1 MTAVAAPRPA
11 RRFRPGP
18 LWLVL
23 PAVALLAVFFL
34 FPMARLFLLGIQ
46 DPETGALTGAHYA
59 RLAETP
65 VYWRILGI
73 TFRIAILT
81 ALFSVLFGYPLALWL
96 SRMDGRRQA
105 ILTMLVLLPF
115 WTSYLV
121 KTFAWMI
128 LLGNRGV
135 LNAILTGSGISD
147 RPLRLMYN
155 ELGVIIGMVHAMM
168 PLAVLTMLP
177 VMAGIDRRLPLAAG
191 TLGASRSQRFW
202 LIYFPLSV
210 PGTAAAGLLTFITS
224 LGFFIVPAFLGG
236 RGQTMLAQTI
246 ITQVQELVNWS
257 FAAVLASFM
266 VAAALISIWI
276 YNRFFGLSTISGG
289 TSSGAGPRPG
299 SALMRRAGQ
308 RVLRAM
314 AWLSSPFD
322 RFGAR
327 DGGDGK
333 GAAIYPW
340 LAIGFLLAPTLVV
353 IPLAF
358 TSASSLQFPP
368 PGYSLRWF
376 EQYLGSP
383 VWISATIRSFGVA
396 LATAFCATVLGGL
409 AALALAQSKSRLN
422 GAVFALMLAPMI
434 VPRIVVAVGLFY
446 LMAQIGLVATNTGLV
461 IGHTLLA
468 IPYCFITIG
477 AVLKS
482 YDWRL
487 NQAAETLGASRLTVL
502 RRITLPLLRGGVIS
516 AGLFAFVTS
525 FDELTIAIFISG
537 GLKSTLPK
545 QMWDD
550 MFLQLNPTLAAV
562 SVVVLL
568 IVTLILF
575 AAQKLQ
581 TQKHRK

>member
-1 MTAVAAPRPA
+1 MTAAAIPVAMRRMLRPR
-11 RRFRPGP
+11 P

-34 FPMARLFLLGIQ
+34 FPMARLFMLGVQ
-46 DPETGALTGAHYA
+46 DPATGAFTAEHYV

-81 ALFSVLFGYPLALWL
+81 ALFSVVLGYPLALWL
-96 SRMDGRRQA
+96 SRMDSRRQA
-105 ILTMLVLLPF
+105 VMALLVLLPF

-128 LLGNRGV
+128 LLGHRGV
-135 LNAILTGSGISD
+135 LNTLFVEAGVIES
-147 RPLRLMYN
+147 PMRLMYN
-155 ELGVIIGMVHAMM
+155 ELGVVIGMVHAMM

-177 VMAGIDRRLPLAAG
+177 VMNGIDRRLTLAAG
-191 TLGASRSQRFW
+191 TLGAGRAQRFW
-202 LIYFPLSV
+202 LVYFPLSM
-210 PGTAAAGLLTFITS
+210 PGAAAAGLLTFITS

-246 ITQVQELVNWS
+246 ISQVQELVNWS

-276 YNRFFGLSTISGG
+276 YNRFFGLSAISGG
-289 TSSGAGPRPG
+289 ASSGDVPAGGKLLRG
-299 SALMRRAGQ
+299 VGQ
-308 RVLRAM
+308 RILRFM
-314 AWLSSPFD
+314 AWVSGPFD
-322 RFGAR
+322 RLGAR
-327 DGGDGK
+327 DGADGR
-333 GAAIYPW
+333 GFAVYPW
-340 LAIGFLLAPTLVV
+340 LAIAFLIAPTLVV
-353 IPLAF
+353 FPLAF
-358 TSASSLQFPP
+358 TSAGSLQFPP

-376 EQYLGSP
+376 DQYLNSP
-383 VWISATIRSFGVA
+383 VWISATLRSFGVA

-409 AALALAQSKSRLN
+409 AALALARSSSRWN
-422 GAVFALMLAPMI
+422 GPIFALMLAPMV

-446 LMAQIGLVATNTGLV
+446 LMAQIGLVATNTGLI

-487 NQAAETLGASRLTVL
+487 NQAAETLGAGRLTIL

-537 GLKSTLPK
+537 GLRTTLPK

-568 IVTLILF
+568 IVTLILLV
-575 AAQKLQ
+575 AQKLQ
-581 TQKHRK
+581 K

>member
-1 MTAVAAPRPA
+1 MSMAASPA
-11 RRFRPGP
+11 PAPGTSRRRFRPGP

-23 PAVALLAVFFL
+23 PAVLLLVVFFL
-34 FPMARLFLLGIQ
+34 FPMGRLFLLGVQ
-46 DPETGALTGAHYA
+46 NPETGALTAEHYA
-59 RLAETP
+59 RLANTP

-73 TFRIAILT
+73 TFRIALLT
-81 ALFSVLFGYPLALWL
+81 AVASVILGYPLALWL
-96 SRMDGRRQA
+96 SRMDSRRQA
-105 ILTMLVLLPF
+105 VMALLVLLPF

-135 LNAILTGSGISD
+135 LNSLIVGSGLSE
-147 RPLRLMYN
+147 RPLPLMYN

-177 VMAGIDRRLPLAAG
+177 VMNGIDRRLPLAAG

-202 LIYFPLSV
+202 LVYFPLSV
-210 PGTAAAGLLTFITS
+210 PGAAAAGLLTFITS

-236 RGQTMLAQTI
+236 RSQTMLAQTI
-246 ITQVQELVNWS
+246 ITQVQELVNWP

-266 VAAALISIWI
+266 VAAALISIWV
-276 YNRFFGLSTISGG
+276 YNTFFGLSAISGG
-289 TSSGAGPRPG
+289 TPSNE
-299 SALMRRAGQ
+299 
-308 RVLRAM
+308 LRAAGALLRRLGQAVLHFM
-314 AWLSSPFD
+314 ARISSPFD
-322 RFGAR
+322 RLGAR
-327 DGGDGK
+327 NGADGGG
-333 GAAIYPW
+333 IPVYPI
-340 LAIGFLLAPTLVV
+340 LAILFLVVPTLVV
-353 IPLAF
+353 FPLAF
-358 TSASSLQFPP
+358 TSGPSLQFPP

-376 EQYLGSP
+376 QQYLDSP
-383 VWISATIRSFGVA
+383 AWLAATVRSFGVA
-396 LATAFCATVLGGL
+396 LATAFCATLLGGL
-409 AALALAQSKSRLN
+409 AALALARSRSRWN
-422 GAVFALMLAPMI
+422 GAVFALMLAPMV

-477 AVLKS
+477 AVLKG

-487 NQAAETLGASRLTVL
+487 NQAAETLGAGRLTIL

-525 FDELTIAIFISG
+525 FDELTVALFISG
-537 GLKSTLPK
+537 GLKTTLPK

-562 SVVVLL
+562 SVVVLV
-568 IVTLILF
+568 IVTTILLV
-575 AAQKLQ
+575 AQKLQ
-581 TQKHRK
+581 K

>member
-1 MTAVAAPRPA
+1 MSASAVVSAPR
-11 RRFRPGP
+11 RFQFGP

-23 PAVALLAVFFL
+23 PALALLAVFFI
-34 FPMARLFLLGIQ
+34 FPLARLFVLGVQ
-46 DPETGALTGAHYA
+46 DPGTGALTAEHYT
-59 RLAETP
+59 RLIDTP

-73 TFRIAILT
+73 TFRIAFLT
-81 ALFSVLFGYPLALWL
+81 AAFCLLLGYPLALWL
-96 SRMDGRRQA
+96 SKMDSRRQS
-105 ILTMLVLLPF
+105 LMTLLVLLPF

-135 LNAILTGSGISD
+135 LNSLLTDTGLLE
-147 RPLRLMYN
+147 RPMRLMYN

-177 VMAGIDRRLPLAAG
+177 VMNSIDNRLSLAAG
-191 TLGASRSQRFW
+191 TMGASRSQRFW
-202 LIYFPLSV
+202 LIYFPLSA
-210 PGTAAAGLLTFITS
+210 PGVAAAGLLTFITS

-257 FAAVLASFM
+257 FAAVLASLM
-266 VAAALISIWI
+266 VAATLVAIWI
-276 YNRFFGLSTISGG
+276 YNKFFGLSALSGQAPKVDG
-289 TSSGAGPRPG
+289 TPRG
-299 SALMRRAGQ
+299 SATLRAGGQ
-308 RVLRAM
+308 RVLKAL

-322 RFGAR
+322 RFASQ
-327 DGGDGK
+327 DPSAKGGFS
-333 GAAIYPW
+333 IYA
-340 LAIGFLLAPTLVV
+340 LIAVIFLVAPILVV
-353 IPLAF
+353 FPLAF

-376 EQYLGSP
+376 EQYFSSP
-383 VWISATIRSFGVA
+383 VWLAATLRSFGVA
-396 LATAFCATVLGGL
+396 FATAFCATVLGGL
-409 AALALAQSKSRLN
+409 AALALARSQSRWN
-422 GAVFALMLAPMI
+422 GPIFALMLAPMV
-434 VPRIVVAVGLFY
+434 VPRIVIAVGLFY

-487 NQAAETLGASRLTVL
+487 NQAAETLGAGRLTIL

-516 AGLFAFVTS
+516 AALFAFVTS
-525 FDELTIAIFISG
+525 FDELTVAIFISG
-537 GLKSTLPK
+537 GLKTTLPK

-568 IVTLILF
+568 IVTVILL
-575 AAQKLQ
+575 ATRKLQ
-581 TQKHRK
+581 K